1 MSARTSAQPWLGIRL
16 LMADEPVPGP
26 MGAQPVAPRLGA
38 TTMRKSKYT
47 LCLLL
52 GLVGLPPVRR
62 WMIGAKDRTQDGVFH
77 RTD

>member
-26 MGAQPVAPRLGA
+26 MSAQPVRLGFGEGA

-52 GLVGLPPVRR
+52 GLVVLAAGSTVD
-62 WMIGAKDRTQDGVFH
+62 DRS
-77 RTD
+77 